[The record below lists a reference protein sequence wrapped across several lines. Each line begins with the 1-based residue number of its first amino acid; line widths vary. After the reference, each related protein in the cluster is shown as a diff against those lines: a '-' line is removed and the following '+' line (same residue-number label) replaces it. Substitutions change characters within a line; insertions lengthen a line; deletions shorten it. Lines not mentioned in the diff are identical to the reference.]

1 MGGLE
6 FNTLPATNT
15 DDPFTVLDTK
25 LTQLNA
31 SVKIGER
38 ALKTRRMTDKDF
50 ANEMYNLQDK
60 YSAGVNAL
68 KQLRSNLMQVQ
79 SLVSQN
85 KISKDEGNKAMWRMV
100 LPEETSRAMFPTAVG
115 EDVIPPSQ
123 LTSEVQKRAIEYSD
137 AARGW
142 GSKNQRDLVPQYI
155 KFRNRTAL
163 VFGAEGYEN
172 LSNIQRKQIDAEW
185 DLVQEDKGNEWNPRS
200 PEIATM
206 RTTGTLGR
214 AASKLVSPIAAS
226 VQEERLKGPSG
237 LKFSLSDIVSTLP
250 WNLGKQPEPNES
262 QTTTTVP
269 SVAGKQLDT
278 ETAKSILMEA
288 GGDRNK
294 ARILARQRGYQ
305 F

>member
-1 MGGLE
+1 MPGLQ

-15 DDPFTVLDTK
+15 DDPFTILDTK
-25 LTQLNA
+25 FKQLNQ
-31 SVKIGER
+31 VTRLKEQEFRTKR
-38 ALKTRRMTDKDF
+38 AGPEVVTALQT
-50 ANEMYNLQDK
+50 EYNNQINK
-60 YSAGVNAL
+60 L
-68 KQLRSNLMQVQ
+68 KQLRNNLLQIQ

-85 KISKDEGNKAMWRMV
+85 KITKDAGEKAMWRMV

-123 LTSEVQKRAIEYSD
+123 LTSEVRKRAVDYSD

-142 GSKNQRDLVPQYI
+142 GRKNQVDLIPQY
-155 KFRNRTAL
+155 KDFRNRVAL
-163 VFGAEGYEN
+163 VFGADGYEN
-172 LSNIQRKQIDAEW
+172 LSPIERKQVDAEW
-185 DLVQEDKGNEWNPRS
+185 DLVQKGRSNYWNPES

-226 VQEERLKGPSG
+226 VQEERLKGPFR
-237 LKFSLSDIVSTLP
+237 LKFSLSDMVSTLP
-250 WNLGKQPEPNES
+250 WNLGKQPGPNES

-294 ARILARQRGYQ
+294 ARTLARQRGYQ